1 MNSRSIPFEIPNV
14 NHGFVIVKGLFHI
27 KDEEVVLEFDERD
40 GFVGVMKSD
49 LKVVTVPFSEVDS
62 ITLIKKLF
70 KTNIEINANSMKSF
84 QNVPGAE
91 QGRIVMKISRKDR
104 QRAESILSNA
114 RLKLSEYKLKKMD
127 EDI

>member
-70 KTNIEINANSMKSF
+70 QTNIEIIASSMKSF

-114 RLKLSEYKLKKMD
+114 RLKLSEYKLRKMD
-127 EDI
+127 EDL

>member
-27 KDEEVVLEFDERD
+27 KDEELVLEFDERD

-70 KTNIEINANSMKSF
+70 ITNIEIIASSMKSF

-127 EDI
+127 EDL